1 MSTDALRRP
10 RPVQGAAAVA
20 VLALGLVATLLQQ
33 TPSQGQAQARWPSCW
48 SAQPLELA
56 PLACGEHGA
65 LTDVAG
71 R

>member
-1 MSTDALRRP
+1 MSTEYLPRLRP
-10 RPVQGAAAVA
+10 APGAAAVA
-20 VLALGLVATLLQQ
+20 VLALGFAATLLPRA
-33 TPSQGQAQARWPSCW
+33 PSRESALARWPSCW
-48 SAQPLELA
+48 SAQPLDLA